1 MSCTSCWHLQAKNA
15 SSFAFES
22 SNGQSQWF
30 KVWLC
35 IRSSNKSTPAPYR
48 WYNVGIAYNLNAII
62 NVLVMVTFTCTSRF
76 KSSRSVRDL
85 GDAKVT
91 CAIANFEFFE
101 EKFIIVIPRFR
112 DYVVYEP
119 LPHPPKIKINNK
131 NGSKVSPFRLISL
144 QFSVTSSRET
154 DNTTT

>member
-1 MSCTSCWHLQAKNA
+1 MYKQPLPGLGI
-15 SSFAFES
+15 ES

-30 KVWLC
+30 KEWLC
-35 IRSSNKSTPAPYR
+35 IRSSNESTPAPYR
-48 WYNVGIAYNLNAII
+48 WYKVGIAYNLNAII

-101 EKFIIVIPRFR
+101 EKFNSHTSFPWLCRIRLTSPFPIPP
-112 DYVVYEP
+112 P
-119 LPHPPKIKINNK
+119 LKIKINNK